1 MAYFIPTATPE
12 DTGRKRKTT
21 MFRATAMLEIQQEPR
36 YAAGDL
42 VTLNGGIFMVRSVT
56 RRTARHGKGK
66 GCFLYGIGC
75 NQPVA
80 ENKLATATEEFLSK
94 FYLNKVER

>member
-21 MFRATAMLEIQQEPR
+21 MFRAAATLEIPQEPR

-42 VTLNGGIFMVRSVT
+42 VTMNGGIFMVRSVT

-66 GCFLYGIGC
+66 GCFLYGIGG

-80 ENKLATATEEFLSK
+80 ENKLTPVTEEM
-94 FYLNKVER
+94 LNKIGLKRKKI